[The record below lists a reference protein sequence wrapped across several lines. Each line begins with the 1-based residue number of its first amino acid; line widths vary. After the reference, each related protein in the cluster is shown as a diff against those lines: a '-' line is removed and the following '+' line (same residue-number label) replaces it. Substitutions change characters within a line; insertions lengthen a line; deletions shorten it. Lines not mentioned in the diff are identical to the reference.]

1 MLHEAHTHWTCRA
14 APPLPFS
21 GINAVPEL
29 RHILDSF
36 LGKTPAGRQRLH
48 GDGLL
53 QAFTRQSPSRPDTE
67 TSAYEQ
73 ERFVELD
80 VGSEL
85 QVSSE
90 RQRPRSLFVSR

>member
-1 MLHEAHTHWTCRA
+1 MAGKELTHFRCPAFFRS
-14 APPLPFS
+14 S
-21 GINAVPEL
+21 GINAVPEV

-36 LGKTPAGRQRLH
+36 LGKTPAGRHRLH

-53 QAFTRQSPSRPDTE
+53 QTLTRQSPSRADTE
-67 TSAYEQ
+67 SVAYEL

-90 RQRPRSLFVSR
+90 C